1 MTRFG
6 IRILVVSLLGG
17 ATLLGCAPSR
27 GTNEP
32 ADEHEAHAEA
42 GHDEGAHEEGEATRV
57 ALDAE
62 ARAASGIV
70 VAPAGPHTIRIGLDL
85 PGEIVPNADR
95 LAHIVPRF
103 PGIAREVRKRL
114 GDEVEQGDVLA
125 VVEGN
130 QSLSTYEVRSLIS
143 GTVIE
148 KHITLGEFVRDD
160 ADIYVVA
167 DLSTVWA
174 NVSVYSR
181 DVSRV
186 RRGQSVRIEAVGG
199 GSAAVGTIDYI
210 GSSVGE
216 ETRAASAR
224 VVLAN
229 ADHRWKPG
237 TFVTARIFVETVA
250 AAVAVPGAALQRIEG
265 RDCVFVADA
274 GGFVARTVTLGR
286 TDGEWTEI
294 TSGLSPGER
303 IATRGSFVLK
313 SELLESQ
320 AGHQH

>member
-186 RRGQSVRIEAVGG
+186 RRGQSVRIEAE
-199 GSAAVGTIDYI
+199 I
-210 GSSVGE
+210 G
-216 ETRAASAR
+216 RAH
-224 VVLAN
+224 V
-229 ADHRWKPG
+229 
-237 TFVTARIFVETVA
+237 
-250 AAVAVPGAALQRIEG
+250 
-265 RDCVFVADA
+265 
-274 GGFVARTVTLGR
+274 
-286 TDGEWTEI
+286 
-294 TSGLSPGER
+294 
-303 IATRGSFVLK
+303 
-313 SELLESQ
+313 
-320 AGHQH
+320 